1 MSRIAIIGAGPRG
14 LSLVERLVANA
25 SAMNVQDRLELI
37 LVDPC
42 PPGAGRVWRT
52 DQPPHLIMNTPAGA
66 CTIFT
71 DRSVTCDGPVV
82 EGPTLSEWATDIAPS
97 LSLPETLAAMAKRT
111 KASDFAPRAL
121 FGQYLAWAFQEVR
134 GRAPDHISIRHVSGK
149 AAQVKKDGARWRI
162 GLSNGAVIDRCD
174 SVLVAYGHP
183 ETPPPLACSNTRLRF
198 PPGNAAD
205 ARLDLIEPGE
215 TVAVRGMGLCAFDYL
230 SLLSEGRGGTF
241 TRGSDGVL
249 RYRAS
254 GQEPKILIGSRRG
267 FPYRGRAIA
276 ESAETYL
283 RVVLTKQLR
292 ARLEKIPVVDFSRDL
307 WPPIAQELV
316 AAWQGARDANV
327 GDVNADALSL
337 LERISD
343 PLMGREFLS
352 PDGLSEE
359 IVRLLKNDLADGADP
374 TSRLRRLQ
382 SALRAARTTLREN
395 LSLRP
400 VTAESRGPAVER
412 LRELVDFAIS
422 GPPASRIEEMLA
434 LHRVGILDFIGPDMI
449 VKETATGYDV
459 SSQRVASST
468 RLATV
473 LIDAWMPNHDLRGAA
488 HLADGDGHWGVT
500 AEGAI
505 SIRNEDL
512 TILDRGGVP
521 IEGCHALGI
530 PIAPQDWVPVI
541 APLRGSD
548 SRFLR
553 MTDRVARAVLAR
565 IASQTQTNKREL
577 QHAH

>member
-14 LSLVERLVANA
+14 LSLAERLVANA
-25 SAMNVQDRLELI
+25 AAMNVPDRLEVI

-52 DQPPHLIMNTPAGA
+52 DQSPHLIMNTPAGA

-82 EGPTLSEWATDIAPS
+82 EGPTLSEWASTIAPN
-97 LSLPETLAAMAKRT
+97 LNLPASIATMAKRT

-121 FGQYLAWAFQEVR
+121 FGQYLAWAFEEVR
-134 GRAPDHISIRHVSGK
+134 ARAPNHISIRHVSGR
-149 AAQVKKDGARWRI
+149 AARVEKDGARWRI
-162 GLSNGAVIDRCD
+162 GLSDGSVIDDSD
-174 SVLVAYGHP
+174 SVLVACGHP
-183 ETPPPLACSNTRLRF
+183 EIPPSPARTPGRLRF

-205 ARLDLIEPGE
+205 ARLESIEPEE
-215 TVAVRGMGLCAFDYL
+215 TVAIRGMGLCAFDYL

-241 TRGSDGVL
+241 VRGSGSAL
-249 RYRAS
+249 NYIAS

-267 FPYRGRAIA
+267 FPYRGRAIV
-276 ESAETYL
+276 EPAETYL
-283 RVVLTKQLR
+283 PVVLTKQLQ
-292 ARLEKIPVVDFSRDL
+292 ARLEKIPVIDFSRDL
-307 WPPIAQELV
+307 WPPIAQELI
-316 AAWQGARDANV
+316 AACQGTLNANI
-327 GDVNADALSL
+327 GDVSADALSL

-343 PLMGREFLS
+343 PLTGREFPSAESLS
-352 PDGLSEE
+352 QE
-359 IVRLLKNDLADGADP
+359 IVELLKNDLADGADP
-374 TSRLRRLQ
+374 TSRLYRLR
-382 SALRAARTTLREN
+382 SALRATRTTLREN

-468 RLATV
+468 RRATV
-473 LIDAWMPNHDLRGAA
+473 LIDAWMPNHGLRGAA
-488 HLADGDGHWGVT
+488 QLADGDDHWDVT
-500 AEGAI
+500 SEGAV
-505 SIRNEDL
+505 SVRNNDL

-565 IASQTQTNKREL
+565 IASQTHTNNREL